1 MWYLSLYALI
11 ETIQN
16 SFVDAY
22 TPYDYQLP
30 AKIVYYTGR

>member
-1 MWYLSLYALI
+1 MCYVPFYAFI
-11 ETIQN
+11 ESIQD